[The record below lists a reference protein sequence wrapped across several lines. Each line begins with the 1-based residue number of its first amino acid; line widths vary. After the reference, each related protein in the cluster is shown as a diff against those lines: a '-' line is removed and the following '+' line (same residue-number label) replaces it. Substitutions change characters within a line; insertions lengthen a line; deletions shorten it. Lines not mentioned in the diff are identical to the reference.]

1 MRDVPDCLGRE
12 SRREPART
20 AGRPPYPAGRPGV
33 YARTG
38 ASGLAWLPDRP
49 DAPAPR
55 GQQDRGS
62 WWLPHRAE
70 PGEPDVLVG
79 ELPADARVGAAGR
92 GGRVD
97 GAVHRGV
104 PPRGAHDH
112 RRGRH
117 RRMGP
122 AASGVPRGRL
132 PVRPPH
138 RNDAAEC
145 RPLATEDDWRQAVEL
160 RLACTEEPSGARE
173 FCERR
178 IADERR
184 LAEAGPGACFGA
196 FQDGRLAA
204 QLGLFSDGGETARYQ
219 NVETHPAA
227 RRQGL
232 AGTLVYHAGCYGLG
246 ALGASTLV
254 MVADPGYSAIR
265 IYRSVGFADLE
276 TQLSL
281 LREPA
286 GP

>member
-1 MRDVPDCLGRE
+1 MLGPVRVDSLGFQTDLMLRLLEGSKIVDHGGYLTVRSPGNPTFWWGNFLLMPESALRDEAAAWMARFTEAFPRAAHMTIGVDGTGGWARQ
-12 SRREPART
+12 PAE
-20 AGRPPYPAGRPGV
+20 Y
-33 YARTG
+33 
-38 ASGLAWLPDRP
+38 L
-49 DAPAPR
+49 
-55 GQQDRGS
+55 
-62 WWLPHRAE
+62 
-70 PGEPDVLVG
+70 
-79 ELPADARVGAAGR
+79 AAGFR
-92 GGRVD
+92 FEHSTVMTAA
-97 GAVHRGV
+97 AVRE
-104 PPRGAHDH
+104 
-112 RRGRH
+112 
-117 RRMGP
+117 
-122 AASGVPRGRL
+122 
-132 PVRPPH
+132 PPH

-145 RPLATEDDWRQAVEL
+145 RPLATEDDWRQAIEL

-184 LAEAGPGACFGA
+184 LAEAGHGACFGA

-204 QLGLFSDGGETARYQ
+204 QLGLFSDGGKTARYQ
-219 NVETHPAA
+219 NVETHPSA